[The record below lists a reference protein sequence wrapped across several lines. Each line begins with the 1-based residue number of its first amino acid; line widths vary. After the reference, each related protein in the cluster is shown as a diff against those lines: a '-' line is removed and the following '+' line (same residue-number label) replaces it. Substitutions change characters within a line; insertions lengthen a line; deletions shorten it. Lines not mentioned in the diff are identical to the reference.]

1 MRGSIRVPFLA
12 LLGLLVVV
20 AMLSARAAAEDLNDP
35 TGPYDDFVLYTPQAA
50 PADQALDLNSEELY
64 PVAPELEVLPDATAR
79 RAPNSNAISS
89 RRATAA
95 LTLLLAVRLNTPQF
109 KARLG
114 GVPNAGDSL
123 GVLPAVAV
131 ASGRRIQG
139 VVPVRRHL
147 EVVRPRVSFDF
158 ALVVS
163 PPSRGST
170 PMRIPRL

>member
-1 MRGSIRVPFLA
+1 MRGRIRVPFLA

-50 PADQALDLNSEELY
+50 PADHSLDLNSEELY

-114 GVPNAGDSL
+114 GMPSAGASL
-123 GVLPAVAV
+123 GVLPRLRWQAAGVFRV
-131 ASGRRIQG
+131 WCPCGGTLKWCVQG
-139 VVPVRRHL
+139 CHL
-147 EVVRPRVSFDF
+147 I
-158 ALVVS
+158 
-163 PPSRGST
+163 SRSW
-170 PMRIPRL
+170 